1 MAAARGPR
9 TRNTF
14 RATSMNYCYQCG
26 HITPGEPMFCNH
38 CGRSYD
44 VKLCPRLHPN
54 PRSAEVC
61 SKCGSREL
69 STPQPKVPAMWK
81 LLAILIRLGLGL
93 LLLYITLSFLLA
105 LAKTTQVQQAAVC
118 IGLVLV
124 ALWLLWSKLPD
135 WLQDIIRNTVT
146 RRRNSHDD

>member
-1 MAAARGPR
+1 M
-9 TRNTF
+9 
-14 RATSMNYCYQCG
+14 TSYCYNCG
-26 HITPGEPMFCNH
+26 HVTPGEPMFCNH

-81 LLAILIRLGLGL
+81 LLAILLRLFLGL
-93 LLLYITLSFLLA
+93 LLFYISLSFLVSLV
-105 LAKTTQVQQAAVC
+105 KTTQVQQALVC
-118 IGLVLV
+118 VGLLLV
-124 ALWLLWSKLPD
+124 ALWVLWSKLPD
-135 WLQDIIRNTVT
+135 WLQDIIRSAVKG
-146 RRRNSHDD
+146 RRNDRED